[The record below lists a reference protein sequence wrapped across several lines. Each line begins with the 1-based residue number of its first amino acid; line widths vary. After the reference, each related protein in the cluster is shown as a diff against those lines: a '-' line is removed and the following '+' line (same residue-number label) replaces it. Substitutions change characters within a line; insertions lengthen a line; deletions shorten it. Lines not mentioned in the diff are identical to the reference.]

1 MPAPPPFLHAGSAA
15 SLYAGSAASLYAGS
29 AASLY
34 AGAAASLYVG
44 AAASSLW
51 RLRRLPAA
59 RLLTVSGP
67 LGSNRATIGGGE
79 NPLKTGA

>member
-1 MPAPPPFLHAGSAA
+1 MRQTASLLLHAGATASLYGGSAA
-15 SLYAGSAASLYAGS
+15 SSLR
-29 AASLY
+29 
-34 AGAAASLYVG
+34 
-44 AAASSLW
+44 
-51 RLRRLPAA
+51 RLRRLAAA